1 MNQYTRPILAIVMT
15 IALFLPMTAQD
26 GVEKVKNV
34 GQFTTLLVQDSV
46 NVVYRNDPQLN
57 GTVRWISGDH
67 EVDDPLIINNNN
79 GTLKIQVSTDDF
91 DDSEASL
98 YPDCPTLYVY
108 SDFLNKILNYSDAQI
123 IVESPAKCPKL
134 EISLVGN
141 GITNVSGIDA
151 TEVYAK
157 ITAGMGT
164 VTLSGHCDKATFRM
178 TGTGTIQADEL
189 KAESISC
196 KIFGGGTIGCSP
208 SDNLSVRGIGS
219 TKIYYSGNPNISH
232 KGGGKLIPMK

>member
-1 MNQYTRPILAIVMT
+1 MT
-15 IALFLPMTAQD
+15 LVSLLQMTAQD
-26 GVEKVKNV
+26 GVEKVRNV

-57 GTVRWISGDH
+57 GTVRWVSGDN
-67 EVDDPLIINNNN
+67 EVDAPLIINNNN

-91 DDSEASL
+91 DDSDTAL

-108 SDFLNKILNYSDAQI
+108 SDFLNKILNYSDARI
-123 IVESPAKCPKL
+123 IVESPAKCPKI
-134 EISLVGN
+134 EISLIGN
-141 GITNVSGIDA
+141 GIINVSGIDA
-151 TEVYAK
+151 TEVYSK

-189 KAESISC
+189 KAQSISC

-208 SDNLSVRGIGS
+208 SEELYVKGIGS
-219 TKIYYSGNPNISH
+219 TKIYYSGNPKISH
-232 KGGGKLIPMK
+232 KGGGKLIPLP